1 MKISIDT
8 RPYKYD
14 DDYIIIYY
22 NNIKIYSG
30 LYEDFEER
38 ELYELKNKIKAINKS
53 YVFKFDDY
61 DLGYKILDEM
71 KWDNAISGYRFND
84 LTLVILDI

>member
-38 ELYELKNKIKAINKS
+38 ELYELKNKIKAINK
-53 YVFKFDDY
+53 
-61 DLGYKILDEM
+61 
-71 KWDNAISGYRFND
+71 
-84 LTLVILDI
+84 